1 MKTKDF
7 YFHISNT
14 GVRDF
19 VTAYSFVDAK
29 ARALA
34 SSTQTITNASFGKTP
49 KIPFPTSHAP
59 GSFSDHCPPDRSFH
73 PLHSSRWILIRT
85 LPKNCCAN

>member
-7 YFHISNT
+7 YFHLSNT

-29 ARALA
+29 ARVWR
-34 SSTQTITNASFGKTP
+34 QYPQDYERVVWEDPTNPVPDQPA
-49 KIPFPTSHAP
+49 TSRL
-59 GSFSDHCPPDRSFH
+59 FF
-73 PLHSSRWILIRT
+73 
-85 LPKNCCAN
+85 

>member
-29 ARALA
+29 ARVWRLYPADHERIVWED
-34 SSTQTITNASFGKTP
+34 TKDP
-49 KIPFPTSHAP
+49 IPDEP
-59 GSFSDHCPPDRSFH
+59 
-73 PLHSSRWILIRT
+73 
-85 LPKNCCAN
+85 CARLFF

>member
-29 ARALA
+29 ARAWRMY
-34 SSTQTITNASFGKTP
+34 
-49 KIPFPTSHAP
+49 
-59 GSFSDHCPPDRSFH
+59 PDDQERIV
-73 PLHSSRWILIRT
+73 WED
-85 LPKNCCAN
+85 NY

>member
-1 MKTKDF
+1 MNPAIGPIELLTIKTNNRLLKTKDY

-29 ARALA
+29 ARAWRMYPDDQERIVWEDN
-34 SSTQTITNASFGKTP
+34 TDPVPDTP
-49 KIPFPTSHAP
+49 TARLF
-59 GSFSDHCPPDRSFH
+59 F
-73 PLHSSRWILIRT
+73 
-85 LPKNCCAN
+85 

>member
-1 MKTKDF
+1 VYSCRQEAPNRPPLLHENQGLSLE

-29 ARALA
+29 ARAWRMYPDDQERIVWEDNTDPVPDA
-34 SSTQTITNASFGKTP
+34 
-49 KIPFPTSHAP
+49 PTARL
-59 GSFSDHCPPDRSFH
+59 FF
-73 PLHSSRWILIRT
+73 
-85 LPKNCCAN
+85 

>member
-1 MKTKDF
+1 MQSLIMKTKDF

-29 ARALA
+29 ARAWRMYPDDQERIVWEDTLTLSLTPLPLA
-34 SSTQTITNASFGKTP
+34 SS
-49 KIPFPTSHAP
+49 
-59 GSFSDHCPPDRSFH
+59 SD
-73 PLHSSRWILIRT
+73 
-85 LPKNCCAN
+85 

>member
-7 YFHISNT
+7 YVHISNT

-29 ARALA
+29 ARVWRQYPDDQDRIVWED
-34 SSTQTITNASFGKTP
+34 TTDP
-49 KIPFPTSHAP
+49 IPDAPTARL
-59 GSFSDHCPPDRSFH
+59 FF
-73 PLHSSRWILIRT
+73 
-85 LPKNCCAN
+85 